1 MEIKEMV
8 LTGPILYV
16 SALQTAGRPG
26 GAGQRALR
34 VLLRGLR
41 GGCGAAAGHGQP
53 RPAPGAGHPG
63 QPPARSLDS
72 GAHQTSAPSFIS

>member
-1 MEIKEMV
+1 MV
-8 LTGPILYV
+8 LTGPILYL
-16 SALQTAGRPG
+16 SALQTAGRPA

-34 VLLRGLR
+34 VLLRGR
-41 GGCGAAAGHGQP
+41 GGGCAAADGHCQP

-63 QPPARSLDS
+63 QPPAWSLDS